1 LKTDVALLLILT
13 AVLWGT
19 TPVLE
24 KIGLGKTDPIT
35 GLTIRSIA
43 ITLALLVYLAVAGR
57 VKEIFRAD
65 AKTIIIFSTTGLL
78 AGLLGMVTYF
88 YALKKGATS
97 QIVPIAA
104 AYPLVSALLSV
115 IILRE
120 NVTPMRV
127 LGTVLIVAGIWFVR
141 G

>member
-1 LKTDVALLLILT
+1 MKADVALLLILT
-13 AVLWGT
+13 AILWGT

-24 KIGLGKTDPIT
+24 KIGLGKTAPIT
-35 GLTIRSIA
+35 GLAIRSIA
-43 ITLALLVYLAVAGR
+43 ITVALLVYLALAGR
-57 VKEIFRAD
+57 IKEIFRAD
-65 AKTIIIFSTTGLL
+65 PKAIIIFSTTGIL
-78 AGLLGMVTYF
+78 AGLLGMMTYF